1 MLPSQILDEFITTV
15 RLDLSPTVLRASST
29 VVPASAMMVS
39 LPPMS
44 SATLVAMP
52 RRRDAAS
59 QTRNTRSRRSA
70 TAECDGAWWTA
81 ARTGWLGVS
90 LAPAAQVGG
99 SRTGGSQVGGDL
111 ARWDESSWRILRV
124 FGYGSVDTAQSQAYS
139 RGCCLGMHDT
149 LEVCHEDQGNDDR

>member
-1 MLPSQILDEFITTV
+1 MPCVSARQDPHDTCVQSPARPPERTGTPTCRCRPSRSGKTTRRCCRRRSWKSITTV

-29 VVPASAMMVS
+29 VVLASTMMVS

-59 QTRNTRSRRSA
+59 QTRSTQAARSA
-70 TAECDGAWWTA
+70 AAECDGAWWTA

-99 SRTGGSQVGGDL
+99 SQVGGSQVGGDL
-111 ARWDESSWRILRV
+111 ERWDGL
-124 FGYGSVDTAQSQAYS
+124 
-139 RGCCLGMHDT
+139 
-149 LEVCHEDQGNDDR
+149 